1 MQFGARNQAPS
12 YEIQERS
19 ALRPWVVASRKL
31 ASQNQGKSRGDKHEK
46 FRASE
51 EQFRLLVE
59 SVEEYAIYML
69 DPDGVVTT
77 WNSGAEKI
85 KGYKAEEI
93 IGKNFACLYT
103 AEDMVAGKP
112 EHNLAIARQRGHIR
126 DQGLRVR
133 KDGSTFEAEVVLTA
147 LFSKDGELRGY
158 SKGTRDIT
166 AQVRAREME
175 AAKLAA
181 EQASKAKDDFL
192 AALSH
197 ELRTP
202 LTPALAA
209 ASFLA
214 QQRKRLP
221 VDVAPEIDTIQ
232 RNVQLQARL
241 IDDLLDLTRI
251 VRGKLEMHFDRADA
265 HTLIRDALA
274 IARPDIVAKELR
286 VSTQFNAKEHHIWA
300 DPVRMQQVFWNLI
313 NNAVKFTP
321 RGGTIDVRTLND
333 ERGRLGFEITDNGIG
348 IEQEKLLKLF
358 EPFEQADPSITR
370 QFGGLGLGLAISK
383 YIVQLHEGDISVASR
398 GRSYGATFRVAMPIL
413 PARVGKS
420 GVRSRT
426 PNKPTRSL
434 RILLV
439 EDHGD
444 TRRTLARLLKHF
456 GHDISVAD
464 NAESAVEILKS
475 KALDVVLSDIG
486 LPDGTGYDVMTEAKR
501 RQHLRGIALTGF
513 GSEEDIKRSKNAGF
527 DFHLTKPVDF
537 QELRSVLA
545 DVSG

>member
-1 MQFGARNQAPS
+1 M
-12 YEIQERS
+12 
-19 ALRPWVVASRKL
+19 ASSK
-31 ASQNQGKSRGDKHEK
+31 AGSQSQKRSRGNKHEK

-69 DPDGVVTT
+69 DPVGVVTT

-85 KGYKAEEI
+85 KGYKADEI
-93 IGKNFACLYT
+93 IGKNFACFYT
-103 AEDMVAGKP
+103 GEDMAAGKP
-112 EHNLAIARQRGHIR
+112 EHNLKMAREQGHIR

-147 LFSKDGELRGY
+147 LHDKSGELRGY
-158 SKGTRDIT
+158 SKVTRDIT
-166 AQVRAREME
+166 TQVRAREME

-251 VRGKLEMHFDRADA
+251 ARGKLEMHFDRAEA
-265 HTLIRDALA
+265 HILIRDALQ
-274 IARPDIVAKELR
+274 IAGPDIVSKQLQ
-286 VSTQFNAKEHHIWA
+286 VSTEFNAKEHHLWA

-321 RGGTIDVRTLND
+321 RGGTIEIRTAND
-333 ERGRLGFEITDNGIG
+333 DRGRFEFEITDSGIG
-348 IEQEKLLKLF
+348 IEQEKLDALF

-370 QFGGLGLGLAISK
+370 QFGGLGLGLAISR
-383 YIVQLHEGDISVASR
+383 YIVQIHEGDISVASR
-398 GRSYGATFRVAMPIL
+398 GRSHGATFKVVMAVL
-413 PARVGKS
+413 PSRVGKS
-420 GVRSRT
+420 GVRPRT
-426 PNKPTRSL
+426 PNKPTKSL

-439 EDHGD
+439 EDHAD

-464 NAESAVEILKS
+464 NTQSALEILKS

-486 LPDGTGYDVMTEAKR
+486 LPDGSGYDVMAAAKR
-501 RQHLRGIALTGF
+501 QQRLRGIALTGF
-513 GSEEDIKRSKNAGF
+513 GMEADIKRSKNAGF

-545 DVSG
+545 EVSE

>member
-1 MQFGARNQAPS
+1 MANRKPS
-12 YEIQERS
+12 SDRQKKPGRRS
-19 ALRPWVVASRKL
+19 SEHVRV
-31 ASQNQGKSRGDKHEK
+31 N
-46 FRASE
+46 E

-59 SVEEYAIYML
+59 SVEDYAIYML
-69 DPDGVVTT
+69 DPLGTVTT

-85 KGYKAEEI
+85 KRYKASEI
-93 IGKNFACLYT
+93 IGKNFACFYT
-103 AEDMVAGKP
+103 DEDIAAGKP
-112 EHNLAIARQRGHIR
+112 EHNLKIAREQGHIR

-133 KDGSTFEAEVVLTA
+133 KDGSIFQAEVVLTA
-147 LFSKDGELRGY
+147 LFDKNGELRGY
-158 SKGTRDIT
+158 SKVTRDIT
-166 AQVRAREME
+166 AQVAARKME

-209 ASFLA
+209 ASFLSE
-214 QQRKRLP
+214 QRKRLP
-221 VDVAPEIDTIQ
+221 IEFAPEIDTIQ

-241 IDDLLDLTRI
+241 IDDLLDLTRV
-251 VRGKLEMHFDRADA
+251 VRGKLEIHFDRTDA
-265 HTLIRDALA
+265 HTLVRDALE
-274 IARPDIVAKELR
+274 IARPDIVGKELQ
-286 VSTQFNAKEHHIWA
+286 VSTELNAKEHQIWA

-321 RGGTIDVRTLND
+321 RGGKIDIRTLNED
-333 ERGRLGFEITDNGIG
+333 GRFKFEITDTGIG
-348 IEQEKLLKLF
+348 IEPKKIRLLF
-358 EPFEQADPSITR
+358 EPFEQADASITR

-383 YIVQLHEGDISVASR
+383 YIVDMHQGNISVESP
-398 GRSYGATFRVAMPIL
+398 GRSYGATFKVSIAVL

-420 GVRSRT
+420 GVRSRA
-426 PNKPTRSL
+426 PNKPVKSL

-444 TRRTLARLLKHF
+444 TRRTLSRLLKHF
-456 GHDISVAD
+456 GHDISE
-464 NAESAVEILKS
+464 AETAERALKILKT
-475 KALDVVLSDIG
+475 KPLDVVLSDIG
-486 LPDGTGYDVMTEAKR
+486 LPDGSGYDIIAEAKR
-501 RQHLRGIALTGF
+501 NQQVRGIALTGF
-513 GSEEDIKRSKNAGF
+513 GMEEDIKRSKQAGF

-545 DVSG
+545 EVSH

>member
-1 MQFGARNQAPS
+1 MKNPKNAARKSAKHAP
-12 YEIQERS
+12 
-19 ALRPWVVASRKL
+19 
-31 ASQNQGKSRGDKHEK
+31 HEK
-46 FRASE
+46 LRASE

-85 KGYKAEEI
+85 KGYRADEI
-93 IGKNFACLYT
+93 IGKNFACFYT
-103 AEDMVAGKP
+103 TEDVAARKP
-112 EHNLAIARQRGHIR
+112 EHNLKMAREQGHIR
-126 DQGLRVR
+126 DTGLRVR
-133 KDGSTFEAEVVLTA
+133 KDGSTFHAEVVLTA
-147 LFSKDGELRGY
+147 LKDESGALCGFSKV
-158 SKGTRDIT
+158 TRDIT
-166 AQVRAREME
+166 AQMRSREIE
-175 AAKLAA
+175 AAKLVA

-214 QQRKRLP
+214 SQRKRLP
-221 VDVAPEIDTIQ
+221 VDKAPEIDTIQ

-241 IDDLLDLTRI
+241 IDDLLDLTRV
-251 VRGKLEMHFDRADA
+251 VRGKLEMHFDRVDA
-265 HTLIRDALA
+265 HPLVRDAVEIMRA
-274 IARPDIVAKELR
+274 DIISKNLNVSAELKAKDH
-286 VSTQFNAKEHHIWA
+286 AIWA
-300 DPVRMQQVFWNLI
+300 DPVRIQQVFWNLI

-321 RGGTIDVRTLND
+321 RGGTIEIRTLSDHNGAF
-333 ERGRLGFEITDNGIG
+333 RFEITDSGIG
-348 IEQEKLLKLF
+348 IDPEKIKSLF
-358 EPFEQADPSITR
+358 EPFEQADASITR

-383 YIVQLHEGDISVASR
+383 YIVDLHEGGISAESR
-398 GRSYGATFRVAMPIL
+398 GRSFGATFAVTLAAL

-420 GVRSRT
+420 GVRSHA
-426 PNKPTRSL
+426 PAKHLKSL

-456 GHDISVAD
+456 GHDISVAED
-464 NAESAVEILKS
+464 TQSAMEILRS
-475 KALDVVLSDIG
+475 KTLDVVLSDIG
-486 LPDGTGYDVMTEAKR
+486 LPDGSGYDVISEAKR
-501 RQHLRGIALTGF
+501 KQKVTGIALTGF
-513 GSEEDIKRSKNAGF
+513 GMEEDIKRSKKAGF

-537 QELRSVLA
+537 HELRSVLA
-545 DVSG
+545 EASK

>member
-1 MQFGARNQAPS
+1 MTKKKSSRVRRGA
-12 YEIQERS
+12 
-19 ALRPWVVASRKL
+19 
-31 ASQNQGKSRGDKHEK
+31 KHEPHEK
-46 FRASE
+46 LHASE

-69 DPDGVVTT
+69 DPIGIVAT

-85 KGYKAEEI
+85 KGYKANEI
-93 IGKNFACLYT
+93 IGKNFACFYT
-103 AEDMVAGKP
+103 AEDVGARKP
-112 EHNLAIARQRGHIR
+112 EHNLAEARRLGHIR

-147 LFSKDGELRGY
+147 LLDKNRELRGF
-158 SKGTRDIT
+158 SKVTRDVT
-166 AQVRAREME
+166 AQVRAREAE
-175 AAKLAA
+175 AAKFAA
-181 EQASKAKDDFL
+181 EEASRAKDHFL

-214 QQRKRLP
+214 HQTERMP
-221 VDVAPEIDTIQ
+221 SEFAPEIETIQ

-241 IDDLLDLTRI
+241 IDDLLDLTRV
-251 VRGKLEMHFDRADA
+251 VRGKLELHFDRADA
-265 HTLIRDALA
+265 HALVRDALE
-274 IARPDIVAKELR
+274 ISQPDIISKGLA
-286 VSTQFNAKEHHIWA
+286 VSIALDAKEHNIWG
-300 DPVRMQQVFWNLI
+300 DPVRIQQVFWNLI

-321 RGGTIDVRTLND
+321 RGGRIDITTSND
-333 ERGRLGFEITDNGIG
+333 KKSSFKFEISDSGIG
-348 IEQEKLLKLF
+348 IDPAKIKSLF

-370 QFGGLGLGLAISK
+370 RFGGLGLGLAISK
-383 YIVQLHEGDISVASR
+383 YIVDLHGGTIAVQSR
-398 GRSYGATFRVAMPIL
+398 GRSYGATFTVNLAVL
-413 PARVGKS
+413 PARVGKT
-420 GVRSRT
+420 GVQARVPS
-426 PNKPTRSL
+426 KPVKSL

-456 GHDISVAD
+456 GHDISVAEST
-464 NAESAVEILKS
+464 ESALAILRS
-475 KALDVVLSDIG
+475 KTLDVVLSDIG
-486 LPDGTGYDVMTEAKR
+486 LPDGSGYDVIAEAKR
-501 RQHLRGIALTGF
+501 KQHVTGIALTGF
-513 GSEEDIKRSKNAGF
+513 GMEEDIKRSKKAGF

-545 DVSG
+545 EVSE

>member
-1 MQFGARNQAPS
+1 
-12 YEIQERS
+12 
-19 ALRPWVVASRKL
+19 
-31 ASQNQGKSRGDKHEK
+31 
-46 FRASE
+46 
-51 EQFRLLVE
+51 
-59 SVEEYAIYML
+59 ML
-69 DPDGVVTT
+69 DEIGTVAT

-85 KGYKAEEI
+85 KGYKADEI
-93 IGKNFACLYT
+93 IGKNFACFYT
-103 AEDMVAGKP
+103 DEDIAAGKP
-112 EHNLAIARQRGHIR
+112 EHNLKMAREHGHVR
-126 DQGLRVR
+126 AQGLRVR
-133 KDGSTFEAEVVLTA
+133 KDGSKFQAEVVLTA
-147 LFSKDGELRGY
+147 LFDKNGELRGY
-158 SKGTRDIT
+158 SKVTRDIT
-166 AQVRAREME
+166 SQVATRELE

-221 VDVAPEIDTIQ
+221 VEFAPEIDTIQ

-241 IDDLLDLTRI
+241 IDDLLDLTRV
-251 VRGKLEMHFDRADA
+251 VRGKLEIHFDRADA
-265 HTLIRDALA
+265 HTLVRDALE
-274 IARPDIVAKELR
+274 IARPDIVAKQLQ
-286 VSTQFNAKEHHIWA
+286 VSTELNAKEHHIWA

-321 RGGTIDVRTLND
+321 RGGKIDIRTSND
-333 ERGRLGFEITDNGIG
+333 AFGRFVFEIADTGIG
-348 IEQEKLLKLF
+348 IEPGKIRSLF
-358 EPFEQADPSITR
+358 EPFEQADSSITR

-383 YIVQLHEGDISVASR
+383 YIVDAHEGNISAESR
-398 GRSYGATFRVAMPIL
+398 GRSYGATFRVAMAAL

-426 PNKPTRSL
+426 PNKPVKSL

-444 TRRTLARLLKHF
+444 TRRTLSRLLKHF
-456 GHDISVAD
+456 GHDISE
-464 NAESAVEILKS
+464 AESAESAMAILKS
-475 KALDVVLSDIG
+475 KTLDVVLSDIG
-486 LPDGTGYDVMTEAKR
+486 LPDGSGYDIIAEAKR
-501 RQHLRGIALTGF
+501 NQPVRGIALTGF
-513 GSEEDIKRSKNAGF
+513 GMEQDIQRSKEAGF

-545 DVSG
+545 EVSE

>member
-1 MQFGARNQAPS
+1 MEGEVRQR
-12 YEIQERS
+12 E
-19 ALRPWVVASRKL
+19 VVGSRK
-31 ASQNQGKSRGDKHEK
+31 SDSENRKKSRGVKHEK

-69 DPDGVVTT
+69 DPVGTVTT

-85 KGYKAEEI
+85 KGYRGEEI
-93 IGKNFACLYT
+93 IGKNFACFYT
-103 AEDMVAGKP
+103 HEDMAAGKP
-112 EHNLAIARQRGHIR
+112 EHNLAIAREHGHIR

-133 KDGSTFEAEVVLTA
+133 KDGSTFDAEVVLTA
-147 LFSKDGELRGY
+147 LYDKNRELRGY
-158 SKGTRDIT
+158 SKVARDIT

-209 ASFLA
+209 ASFLV

-221 VDVAPEIDTIQ
+221 VDVGPEIETIQ

-251 VRGKLEMHFDRADA
+251 VRGKLDMHFDKADA
-265 HTLIRDALA
+265 HSLIRDALQ
-274 IARPDIVAKELR
+274 IARTDIISKELR
-286 VSTQFNAKEHHIWA
+286 VSTEFDAKEHHIWA

-321 RGGTIDVRTLND
+321 RSGTIDIRTSND
-333 ERGRLGFEITDNGIG
+333 GRGRFEFEITDTGIG
-348 IEQEKLLKLF
+348 IEEEKIQDLF

-383 YIVQLHEGDISVASR
+383 YIVQVHEGDISVTSR
-398 GRSYGATFRVAMPIL
+398 GRSHGATFKVVMAVL

-464 NAESAVEILKS
+464 NTQSALEILKS
-475 KALDVVLSDIG
+475 KALDLVLSDIG
-486 LPDGTGYDVMTEAKR
+486 LPDGSGYDVMTEAKR
-501 RQHLRGIALTGF
+501 QQQIKGIALTGF
-513 GSEEDIKRSKNAGF
+513 GMEEDIQRSKNAGF

-545 DVSG
+545 EVSQ